1 MDCWLDEKVLQSDVW
16 IEIIPVDL
24 EENEFVVGIEKE
36 DEEEIFLEPTWIEYE
51 NKSLTLKIKFG
62 WYLVPW
68 KEVYLKG
75 SNSTTSQFLTISPF
89 FAFHDFTW

>member
-51 NKSLTLKIKFG
+51 NKSLPMKLKFG
-62 WYLVPW
+62 WYLLLW
-68 KEVYLKG
+68 LEV
-75 SNSTTSQFLTISPF
+75 
-89 FAFHDFTW
+89 